1 MKPLAPSIEKKIQNL
16 ARRLGEFREESG
28 TKRFPPRKVWDEAI
42 TLCAL
47 APLSLV
53 AEGLGVSSNGLRNH
67 VKRANRIKTKASSQ
81 SRFLEITNVPASI
94 PIPSSVAARPVHPW
108 SEFSRGVELTRC
120 DGSLLRIADL
130 KAHEL
135 DLRTLIQGFMTSA
148 VSSPGGTRR

>member
-1 MKPLAPSIEKKIQNL
+1 MKPLDPLIEKKIQDL
-16 ARRLGEFREESG
+16 ARRLGKFREESG
-28 TKRFPPRKVWDEAI
+28 ANRFPPRKIWDEAI

-53 AEGLGVSSNGLRNH
+53 AEGIGVSSNGLRNH
-67 VKRANRIKTKASSQ
+67 VKRANPIKPKATSQ
-81 SRFLEITNVPASI
+81 SRFLEIRNVPASV
-94 PIPSSVAARPVHPW
+94 PIPSSAAARPVRLW
-108 SEFSRGVELTRC
+108 SESNRGVELTRS

-148 VSSPGGTRR
+148 ESSTGGASR